1 MSQYSKE
8 GTSQATMPGQTSP
21 GRVTRPNES
30 GTSVIAANFQIVGNL
45 SCNDTLNVEGMVEG
59 NIECH
64 SLALGETGTVKG
76 EVRADTVSVKG
87 TFSGAIN
94 ARVVTLTRTAKVNG
108 DITASETLGIEP
120 GAEFDGTC
128 KRSRAS
134 SGDNVI
140 SAPAKSAAGA

>member
-1 MSQYSKE
+1 MSQYAKE
-8 GTSQATMPGQTSP
+8 GAAMQPGQTSSS
-21 GRVTRPNES
+21 RTLRPNEN

-59 NIECH
+59 NIDCH

-94 ARVVTLTRTAKVNG
+94 ARVVTLARSAKVTG
-108 DITASETLGIEP
+108 DITATETLGIEP

-134 SGDNVI
+134 TGN
-140 SAPAKSAAGA
+140 SASSEPAKSAAGA

>member
-1 MSQYSKE
+1 L
-8 GTSQATMPGQTSP
+8 
-21 GRVTRPNES
+21 RPNEN

-76 EVRADTVSVKG
+76 EVRADTVAIKG

-94 ARVVTLTRTAKVNG
+94 ARVVTLARSAKVNG

-134 SGDNVI
+134 TGNG
-140 SAPAKSAAGA
+140 AMPTPAKSMAGA

>member
-8 GTSQATMPGQTSP
+8 GTSQALMPGQTSP
-21 GRVTRPNES
+21 GRVTRPNEH

-59 NIECH
+59 NIDCH

-87 TFSGAIN
+87 TFKGAIN
-94 ARVVTLTRTAKVNG
+94 ARVVNLARTAKVQG
-108 DITASETLGIEP
+108 DIVATETLGIEP

-134 SGDNVI
+134 SGD
-140 SAPAKSAAGA
+140 SAMSTPAKSVAGA

>member
-8 GTSQATMPGQTSP
+8 GAAMQPGQTSP
-21 GRVTRPNES
+21 GRTMRPNES
-30 GTSVIAANFQIVGNL
+30 GTSVIAVNFQIVGNL
-45 SCNDTLNVEGMVEG
+45 SCNDTLNFEDMVEG

-76 EVRADTVSVKG
+76 EVRADTVAIKG

-94 ARVVTLTRTAKVNG
+94 ARVVTLARSAKVTG
-108 DITASETLGIEP
+108 DIIASETLGIEP

-134 SGDNVI
+134 SGS
-140 SAPAKSAAGA
+140 SAESMLAKSVAG

>member
-8 GTSQATMPGQTSP
+8 GATMQPGQAST
-21 GRVTRPNES
+21 GRRPNES

-76 EVRADTVSVKG
+76 EVRADTVAIKG

-94 ARVVTLTRTAKVNG
+94 ARIVTLTRSAKVTG

-128 KRSRAS
+128 KRSRA
-134 SGDNVI
+134 
-140 SAPAKSAAGA
+140 AAGNGAATPVKSVAGV

>member
-1 MSQYSKE
+1 MSQYVKE
-8 GTSQATMPGQTSP
+8 GAAMQPGQTSP
-21 GRVTRPNES
+21 NRSLRPNEN

-76 EVRADTVSVKG
+76 EVRADTVAIKG

-94 ARVVTLTRTAKVNG
+94 ARVVTLARSAKVNG
-108 DITASETLGIEP
+108 DIIASETLGIEP

-134 SGDNVI
+134 TGSVA
-140 SAPAKSAAGA
+140 SVPAKSMAGA

>member
-1 MSQYSKE
+1 MQ
-8 GTSQATMPGQTSP
+8 PGQTSP
-21 GRVTRPNES
+21 GRTMRPNES
-30 GTSVIAANFQIVGNL
+30 GTSVIAVNFQIVGNL

-76 EVRADTVSVKG
+76 EVRADTVAIKG

-94 ARVVTLTRTAKVNG
+94 ARVVTLARSAKVTG
-108 DITASETLGIEP
+108 DIIASETLGIEP

-128 KRSRAS
+128 KRSRATSGS
-134 SGDNVI
+134 SAA
-140 SAPAKSAAGA
+140 SMPAKSVAG